1 MTERTPDRGDWGFE
15 RMIGRPKGPLIAPVD
30 LAASDVIALPG
41 HHATT
46 SRAQSEAGSAHARD
60 FDGRRGPDIRV
71 WTVRDKGQLLAIGAL
86 RRLDAGHGEVKSM
99 HVAEAARQRG
109 VGSLLVA
116 RRIAV
121 ARAGG
126 LKRLSLDP

>member
-1 MTERTPDRGDWGFE
+1 M
-15 RMIGRPKGPLIAPVD
+15 IAPVD
-30 LAASDVIALPG
+30 LAASDAFALTV
-41 HHATT
+41 HRATT
-46 SRAQSEAGSAHARD
+46 SRAQSVAGSAHARD

-99 HVAEAARQRG
+99 YGDEAARRPG

-116 RRIAV
+116 RLIAV
-121 ARAGG
+121 ARADG